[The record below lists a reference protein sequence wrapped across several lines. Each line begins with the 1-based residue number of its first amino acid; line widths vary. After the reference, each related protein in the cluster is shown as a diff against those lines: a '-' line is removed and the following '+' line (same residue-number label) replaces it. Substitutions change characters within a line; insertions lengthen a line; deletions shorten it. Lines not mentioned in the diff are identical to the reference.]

1 MRTEIEYTGG
11 GMARVSLL
19 FRREGRAPED
29 IWIRSELERFPVPPK
44 RTLEWERGGE
54 RFDVWQYGQCVIG
67 ELMYDI
73 EKHQLLCDRIGELCA
88 DELAALAAGAS
99 GAEAGEGAGERGEAA
114 ALVSEAA
121 KEFHGAAKI
130 RWDADDRK
138 SVAVDEPPLR
148 ARVLELVGRASAGS

>member
-19 FRREGRAPED
+19 FRREGRDPED
-29 IWIRSELERFPVPPK
+29 LWIRSELERFPVPPK

-99 GAEAGEGAGERGEAA
+99 GAEAGEGAGERGAAA

>member
-19 FRREGRAPED
+19 FRREGRDPED
-29 IWIRSELERFPVPPK
+29 LWIRSELERFPVPPK

-67 ELMYDI
+67 QLMYDI
-73 EKHQLLCDRIGELCA
+73 EKHQLLCGRIGELCA
-88 DELAALAAGAS
+88 DELAALG
-99 GAEAGEGAGERGEAA
+99 AGEGGAAA

-121 KEFHGAAKI
+121 QEFHGAAKI
-130 RWDADDRK
+130 RWDADDRA

-148 ARVLELVGRASAGS
+148 ARVLELVDRVSAGR